1 MKARNNI
8 EAQES
13 ALKTCSS
20 SDEHSTKYALKRN
33 EKMWLGLKEI
43 SGYPTSTMLSSKF
56 HGGG

>member
-13 ALKTCSS
+13 TLKTCSS
-20 SDEHSTKYALKRN
+20 SDKHSTKYALKRN
-33 EKMWLGLKEI
+33 EKMSLGLKEI
-43 SGYPTSTMLSSKF
+43 SGSPTSTMLSSKF